1 MDRDTPT
8 NPAAR
13 VLELAGVMAERL
25 VADAEAEATSLVT
38 AARAEADAIL
48 ESSHAD
54 ARQLA
59 ADLARSRKEHAAELE
74 RERLSTLGE
83 LSDTKADLEAEVV
96 ALRTTESAHRQRL
109 RLLLTEQLA
118 GLDTALP
125 APPAQSTG

>member
-1 MDRDTPT
+1 M
-8 NPAAR
+8 
-13 VLELAGVMAERL
+13 V
-25 VADAEAEATSLVT
+25 S

-48 ESSHAD
+48 EKSRAE

-59 ADLARSRKEHAAELE
+59 TDLTRSREQHAAELE

-83 LSDTKADLEAEVV
+83 LSDTKADLEAQVV

-125 APPAQSTG
+125 APPAQSAQSAG